1 MKRQT
6 PTFLNS
12 EQVVAIKTEYRGE
25 FNFLETES
33 KIYHDLESEKG
44 FPKIF
49 WYGIINL
56 NNPKNKKRAQANVLV
71 MELLGP
77 NIWSLFNK
85 QGSKFSLKTVLML
98 AEQFLDRVE
107 YLHKKNYIH
116 KDLKPENF
124 LMGTGEKETM
134 VYLADFGLS
143 KSCNPKM

>member
-1 MKRQT
+1 M
-6 PTFLNS
+6 NS

-49 WYGIINL
+49 WFGIIDL
-56 NNPKNKKRAQANVLV
+56 NNPKNKKRAQANALV

-77 NIWSLFNK
+77 DIWSLFNK
-85 QGSKFSLKTVLML
+85 QDKKFSLKTILML

-116 KDLKPENF
+116 KDLKPDNF

>member
-1 MKRQT
+1 MKGRKEVKIHKISDKLYNEYLIYRDLKDGKGI
-6 PTFLNS
+6 PKTFWFGTADLNYTK
-12 EQVVAIKTEYRGE
+12 EE
-25 FNFLETES
+25 
-33 KIYHDLESEKG
+33 KIQS
-44 FPKIF
+44 
-49 WYGIINL
+49 
-56 NNPKNKKRAQANVLV
+56 NVLV

-85 QGSKFSLKTVLML
+85 QGSNFSLKTLLML

>member
-1 MKRQT
+1 M
-6 PTFLNS
+6 NS

-33 KIYHDLESEKG
+33 KIYHDLESKKG

-49 WYGIINL
+49 WFGNIIIDYQK
-56 NNPKNKKRAQANVLV
+56 KNRRVQSNVLV

-77 NIWSLFNK
+77 DIWSLFNK
-85 QGSKFSLKTVLML
+85 QDEKFSLKTILML

-116 KDLKPENF
+116 KDLKLDNF
-124 LMGTGEKETM
+124 LMGTGEKEAM
-134 VYLADFGLS
+134 VYFVDFGFS
-143 KSCNPKM
+143 ISCNPKM

>member
-1 MKRQT
+1 M
-6 PTFLNS
+6 NS

-25 FNFLETES
+25 FNFLEKES
-33 KIYHDLESEKG
+33 KIYHDLESKKG

-49 WYGIINL
+49 WFGNIIIDYQK
-56 NNPKNKKRAQANVLV
+56 KNRRVQSNVLV

-77 NIWSLFNK
+77 SIWSLFNK
-85 QGSKFSLKTVLML
+85 QGSNFSLKTVLML

-107 YLHKKNYIH
+107 YLHSKNYIH
-116 KDLKPENF
+116 KDLKPDNF
-124 LMGTGEKETM
+124 LMGTGEKEAL